1 MQRICTAIV
10 LIVAVYACPSAA
22 RAGNDCARWEQQIQI
37 VQQQMRRS
45 HTAAQG
51 NRLRARLR
59 DLRERIAHDCR

>member
-10 LIVAVYACPSAA
+10 LILAVCACPPASRAA
-22 RAGNDCARWEQQIQI
+22 ENCVRWEQQIQT
-37 VQQQMRRS
+37 VQQQMRRG

-59 DLRERIAHDCR
+59 DLRARVAHGCR

>member
-1 MQRICTAIV
+1 MHRICTAIIL
-10 LIVAVYACPSAA
+10 LIAVYACPGASRAA
-22 RAGNDCARWEQQIQI
+22 DNCARWEQQIQT

-59 DLRERIAHDCR
+59 DLQQRVAHGCR

>member
-10 LIVAVYACPSAA
+10 LIVAVYACQSAS
-22 RAGNDCARWEQQIQI
+22 RAANDCARWEQQIQT

-59 DLRERIAHDCR
+59 DLRARIAHDCR

>member
-10 LIVAVYACPSAA
+10 LILVVCACPPTSRAA
-22 RAGNDCARWEQQIQI
+22 ENCARWEQQIQT

-59 DLRERIAHDCR
+59 DLQGRVAHGCR

>member
-1 MQRICTAIV
+1 MQRTCTAIV
-10 LIVAVYACPSAA
+10 LLVAVYACPTDSRAA
-22 RAGNDCARWEQQIQI
+22 DNCARWEQQIQT

-59 DLRERIAHDCR
+59 DLRARIAHDCR

>member
-1 MQRICTAIV
+1 MHRICTAIV
-10 LIVAVYACPSAA
+10 LLIACYACPGAA
-22 RAGNDCARWEQQIQI
+22 HAADNCARWEQQIQT

-59 DLRERIAHDCR
+59 DLQGRVAHGCR

>member
-10 LIVAVYACPSAA
+10 LIVAVYTCPSAPHA
-22 RAGNDCARWEQQIQI
+22 ANDCARWEQQ
-37 VQQQMRRS
+37 VQTVEQQMRRL

-59 DLRERIAHDCR
+59 DLRERIAHNCR

>member
-10 LIVAVYACPSAA
+10 LSVAVYAWPSASGGA
-22 RAGNDCARWEQQIQI
+22 DNCARWEQQIQI

-59 DLRERIAHDCR
+59 DLRARVAHGCR